1 MMNQVWAF
9 LNKYNRREQL
19 LILGLAAIL
28 VVFIFW
34 AAIISPLNKKR
45 DLLVRQNAATSES
58 LGQVQMMTAQ
68 IQQLQNQGAQAQ
80 SGENISS
87 VIDTSLR
94 NNGLKMDGFQPGP
107 SGDVRVRLEMARY
120 DALMQ
125 WLYELEYKHGISI
138 LEISLAETRDIGIVT
153 VNLRLQ
159 KI

>member
-1 MMNQVWAF
+1 MNQVWTF

-19 LILGLAAIL
+19 LILGLAAFL

-34 AAIISPLNKKR
+34 AVIISPLNKKR
-45 DLLVRQNAATSES
+45 DLLIRQNTATSES
-58 LGQVQMMTAQ
+58 LGQVQMMVAQ

-80 SGENISS
+80 SSENISG

-107 SGDVRVRLEMARY
+107 SGDVRVRLEAARY
-120 DALMQ
+120 DSLMQ
-125 WLYELEYKHGISI
+125 WLYELEYRHGIRI
-138 LEISLAETRDIGIVT
+138 LEISLAETRDIGVVT

>member
-1 MMNQVWAF
+1 MNQVWAF

-19 LILGLAAIL
+19 LILGLAGFLVLFIL
-28 VVFIFW
+28 W
-34 AAIISPLNKKR
+34 AAIISPLHKKR
-45 DLLVRQNAATSES
+45 DTLLRQNTATTES
-58 LGQVQMMTAQ
+58 LGRVQMMAAQ

-80 SGENISS
+80 SGENISGI
-87 VIDTSLR
+87 IDTSLR

-107 SGDVRVRLEMARY
+107 AGDVRVRLEMARY

-125 WLYELEYKHGISI
+125 WLYELEYRHGISI
-138 LEISLAETRDIGIVT
+138 LEISLAETRDIGVVT